1 MTSAIIIRVTFVS
14 SIYFNTMNIKIT
26 HSWLLDYLDTDATP
40 QEIQKYLSLCGP
52 SVERIEEKEGE
63 TVYDIEI
70 TSNRI
75 DTASVQGI
83 AREAAAIL
91 PQFGKKAIL
100 KKQKEVSVPSPTV
113 SVALDIQDP
122 DGVCRRVLGIVME
135 VSSIT
140 QSPNYISKRLLATDT
155 RSLNNVVD
163 VTNYVMT
170 EIGHPT
176 HVFDYDRIASHTL
189 LLRHAKKGEK
199 IVTLDEKTYEL
210 DETDIIIDD
219 GTGRVIDLPG
229 IMGTA
234 NSVVTNDTRRI
245 LFFIESNDPVSIRRT
260 SMRYG
265 IRTMASTINEK
276 NPDPNLAHT
285 ALLRGIEL
293 FTQVAGARPISEIID
308 IYPQKTESIEIKTTK
323 SFIDKKAGVSIPMET
338 IVSILNN
345 LGFMVNTDGV
355 NTLSIIVPTY
365 RVGDV
370 SIPED
375 IVEEVTRVYGYFAI
389 PSVLQTP
396 AYVAQPKDTELLFQ
410 YQHLVKLYLKHLG
423 YTEVMNYSAVSLTL
437 LKQFEIDTVEH
448 LFITNSISEDI
459 KYLRQSL
466 IPSLVKNIKQNE
478 GFEKEMKLF
487 ELAKTYIPTKS
498 LPVEENKLTIATT
511 VSFDELKK
519 IIIGLLDELNISY
532 ELAEGNKN
540 SFLLPTVA
548 GSIVHEGVTIGSY
561 GQVKPSL
568 CRNGELDKAVYIAE
582 LSFKDLMHAARIMPD
597 YKSFSQFAHISNDIT
612 IKKSRTFTAMKKL
625 AVGASKKL
633 ISFELL
639 GTYKDTITLRLG
651 FTDHTR
657 NLDEEE
663 VKKEVDLIKKVLS

>member
-1 MTSAIIIRVTFVS
+1 
-14 SIYFNTMNIKIT
+14 MNIKIT

-63 TVYDIEI
+63 VVYDIEI

-75 DTASVQGI
+75 DTASVLGI

-91 PQFGKKAIL
+91 PQFGKRAVL
-100 KKQKEVSVPSPTV
+100 KKQDTVPVPTPTESVP
-113 SVALDIQDP
+113 LEIQDK
-122 DGVCRRVLGIVME
+122 DGICRRVLGIVME
-135 VSSIT
+135 VESIT
-140 QSPNYISKRLLATDT
+140 KSPEYIAKRLLATDT

-176 HVFDYDRIASHTL
+176 HVFDYDRITSHTL
-189 LLRHAKKGEK
+189 LLRHAKKDEE
-199 IVTLDEKTYEL
+199 ITTLDEKTYNL

-234 NSVVTNDTRRI
+234 NSVVTSNTKRI

-276 NPDPNLAHT
+276 NPDPNLAYT
-285 ALLRGIEL
+285 AFLRGIQL
-293 FTQVAGARPISEIID
+293 FQQVAGAKSVSTIID
-308 IYPQKTESIEIKTTK
+308 IYPHKTVPIEIKTTK
-323 SFIDKKAGVSIPMET
+323 SFIDKKAGVMIPMDT
-338 IVSILNN
+338 ILSILKN
-345 LGFMVNTDGV
+345 LGFAVKTDGID
-355 NTLSIIVPTY
+355 TLTITVPTQ

-396 AYVAQPKDTELLFQ
+396 AHVAQPKDTELLFQ

-437 LKQFEIDTVEH
+437 LKQFEIDTVKH
-448 LFITNSISEDI
+448 LYITNSISEDI

-466 IPSLVKNIKQNE
+466 IPSLVKNVKQNE
-478 GFEKEMKLF
+478 GFAKEMKLF
-487 ELAKTYIPTKS
+487 ELAKTYIPTHS

-519 IIIGLLDELNISY
+519 IVIGLLEELNIAY
-532 ELAEGNKN
+532 ELTEENN
-540 SFLLPTVA
+540 NPFLLPTVA
-548 GSIVHEGVTIGSY
+548 GSVLHENNVIGSY

-568 CRNGELDKAVYIAE
+568 ARNGELEKAVFVAE
-582 LSFKDLMHAARIMPD
+582 ISFKDLIHLARIMPD
-597 YKSFSQFAHISNDIT
+597 YKSYSQFAHISNDIT
-612 IKKSRTFTAMKKL
+612 VKKSKTFTWMKKQ
-625 AVGASKKL
+625 AFATSKKL
-633 ISFELL
+633 ISFDLL
-639 GTYKDTITLRLG
+639 GTYKDMITLRLG

-663 VKKEVDLIKKVLS
+663 VKKEVEHIKQALS